1 MEFIIRSDSNSLDPL
16 TKEKVLP
23 HAIEKML
30 LSKRGA
36 MLWQRFQGS
45 QEFIELRISR
55 RQQKTKI
62 MTDIKNT
69 TRFYATCRQIAF
81 EKQTT

>member
-1 MEFIIRSDSNSLDPL
+1 MIRSDSNSLDPL

-55 RQQKTKI
+55 RQQKNENNDGYKKHDQVSCYMLTNRI
-62 MTDIKNT
+62 
-69 TRFYATCRQIAF
+69 
-81 EKQTT
+81 